1 MPQPSRTQVHVDRPL
16 SNLAIA
22 YLNEVGY
29 LFEQMPRIR
38 VAKQGDKYF
47 TFDKDFWFRDEVKKR
62 APGAESMGS
71 GFEIST
77 ATYFCDE
84 YAFHQMVDDST
95 RANADAPLNIDRDAT
110 RFVAHQMA
118 LDAEV
123 QLAGTIIGQSVWA
136 SSGAPSTTWD
146 NVASTPIEDV
156 RAQHNIIIERTGY
169 KPNAFIAGAEVY
181 KRLLDH
187 PDILDRVKYT
197 QRGIVGADLL
207 ASLFDVDRFYVHYA
221 SRTTGAEGA
230 SSFTYDFLGNS
241 GKNALL
247 CYVDQSPGVFQ
258 PSAFAIFEWMPMTMS
273 RFRMDLNRADRIEG
287 NRAYDIKVTASDLGH
302 EFTSAVAS

>member
-1 MPQPSRTQVHVDRPL
+1 
-16 SNLAIA
+16 
-22 YLNEVGY
+22 VGY
-29 LFEQMPRIR
+29 LFDQMPRIR
-38 VAKQGDKYF
+38 VDKQGNQFFKF
-47 TFDKDFWFRDEVKKR
+47 TKDFWFRDEVKVR

-71 GFEIST
+71 GYKVET
-77 ATYFCDE
+77 DTYFCKE
-84 YAFHQMVDDST
+84 YAFHQDVDEST

-123 QLAGTIIGQSVWA
+123 QLAGKVIGQSAWA

-146 NVASTPIEDV
+146 NVASTPIEDI

-169 KPNAFIAGAEVY
+169 KPNALIVGAEVY

-197 QRGIVGADLL
+197 QRGIIGADLL

-247 CYVDQSPGVFQ
+247 CYLDPSPGVFQ
-258 PSAFAIFEWMPMTMS
+258 PSAFAIFEWMGLTMTRIPVPLKRS
-273 RFRMDLNRADRIEG
+273 DRIEA